1 MEEKFDI
8 EKELK
13 KLPQKPGVYIM
24 HDKNNKIIYVGKAIS
39 LKRRVT
45 SYFRKTKKTQRILN
59 MVALIDHFEYIVC
72 DNEAEAL
79 VLECNLIK
87 KNMPKFNVLLKDD
100 KTYPYIKINVKAK
113 FPDVYITRRVLNDG
127 ARYFGPYPNSG
138 AAKEMVEFIKT
149 KFQIRQCKSF
159 KYKDRACL
167 NYYIKKCSG
176 PCMGYIS
183 EGDYRKKINQ
193 IISIL
198 DGNVKDVEK
207 ELKAEMD
214 KASANQEYE
223 KATIYR
229 DELYA
234 VQAIS
239 QRQKV
244 SNISDNDIDVI
255 GFAKNNEKI
264 CVEVFYIRNSKMIG
278 RDNFFLNGLND
289 EEDSEIT
296 EEFIERFYSDKEILP
311 SKIMCR
317 NDFADREIF
326 EEYLTKKA
334 GRNVEIKVPKIG
346 EKVRL
351 VEMAENNAKITL
363 DNKEKAHKNVIVEM
377 KDTLNLKKLPRKIES
392 YDISNIS
399 GTYMVAAM
407 CVMIDGQ
414 IKKNLSRRF
423 KVKTVF
429 GQDDPKSMEEV
440 VTRRLRHSINLQKL
454 LEEDSNSEI
463 NKAVTTK
470 IDKKDEKEE
479 IDKNK
484 NINNNAENDR
494 KEKFEKACA
503 KNVEKENKL
512 KISAKNVDEENE
524 SDTSEKNVDEEIEE
538 SKFVDENDNLLNRID
553 IENVKK
559 LPKEIL
565 EKYDGSKGFGK
576 LPDLILADGGITQ
589 IRATK
594 QAIRNIEK
602 EIGTYLDIEVYGMVK
617 NDKHQTRA
625 LMDENRN
632 EMEIS
637 EDLFNLIT
645 NFQNEVH
652 NTAIGYHKMLRDKS
666 MTKSEL
672 DEISGIGNV
681 KKIELLK
688 KFGSVENIAKSNVQ
702 EISSVKG
709 INEELAKKILEEL
722 NK

>member
-1 MEEKFDI
+1 MEEKFNI

-24 HDKNNKIIYVGKAIS
+24 HDKDDKIIYVGKAIS

-149 KFQIRQCKSF
+149 RFKIRQCKSF

-183 EGDYRKKINQ
+183 EADYRKRINQ

-207 ELKAEMD
+207 ELKNEMEL
-214 KASANQEYE
+214 ASQKMEYE
-223 KATIYR
+223 KAALLR

-244 SNISDNDIDVI
+244 ANISDNDIDVI

-289 EEDSEIT
+289 EADSELT
-296 EEFIERFYSDKEILP
+296 EEFIERFYSDKDILP
-311 SKIMCR
+311 NKIMCR
-317 NDFADREIF
+317 NDFEDREIF
-326 EEYLTKKA
+326 EQYLTKKA

-363 DNKEKAHKNVIVEM
+363 ENKEKSHKNVIVEL
-377 KDTLNLKKLPRKIES
+377 KDTLGLSRLPRKIES
-392 YDISNIS
+392 FDISNIS
-399 GTYMVAAM
+399 GTYMVAGM

-414 IKKNLSRRF
+414 IRKNLSRRF
-423 KVKTVF
+423 KIKTVI

-440 VTRRLRHSINLQKL
+440 VTRRLRHSINLMGE
-454 LEEDSNSEI
+454 LEQR
-463 NKAVTTK
+463 
-470 IDKKDEKEE
+470 
-479 IDKNK
+479 
-484 NINNNAENDR
+484 NA
-494 KEKFEKACA
+494 
-503 KNVEKENKL
+503 
-512 KISAKNVDEENE
+512 
-524 SDTSEKNVDEEIEE
+524 TE
-538 SKFVDENDNLLNRID
+538 SKDNQNANSSVINENSHNLSEDNSVDDEGIKDNLLNRID
-553 IENVKK
+553 LDRVRK

-565 EKYDGSKGFGK
+565 QKYDSSKGFGR

-594 QAIRNIEK
+594 AAIRNIEN
-602 EIGTYLDIEVYGMVK
+602 EIGATLNIAVYGMVK

-666 MTKSEL
+666 MVKSEL
-672 DEISGIGNV
+672 DNISGIGNV

-688 KFGSVENIAKSNVQ
+688 KFGSVENIAKASVD
-702 EISSVKG
+702 EIASVKG
-709 INEELAKKILEEL
+709 INKELAEKISKELTKKF
-722 NK
+722 

>member
-1 MEEKFDI
+1 MFLLYSCNEMEEKFNI

-24 HDKNNKIIYVGKAIS
+24 HDKDDKIIYVGKAIS

-149 KFQIRQCKSF
+149 RFKIRQCKSF

-183 EGDYRKKINQ
+183 EADYRKRINQ

-207 ELKAEMD
+207 ELKNEMEL
-214 KASANQEYE
+214 ASQKMEYE
-223 KATIYR
+223 KAALLR

-244 SNISDNDIDVI
+244 ANISDNDIDVI

-289 EEDSEIT
+289 EADSELT
-296 EEFIERFYSDKEILP
+296 EEFIERFYSDKDILP
-311 SKIMCR
+311 NKIMCR
-317 NDFADREIF
+317 NDFEDREIF
-326 EEYLTKKA
+326 EQYLTKKA

-363 DNKEKAHKNVIVEM
+363 ENKEKSHKNVIVEL
-377 KDTLNLKKLPRKIES
+377 KDTLGLSRLPRKIES
-392 YDISNIS
+392 FDISNIS
-399 GTYMVAAM
+399 GTYMVAGM

-414 IKKNLSRRF
+414 IRKNLSRRF
-423 KVKTVF
+423 KIKTVI

-440 VTRRLRHSINLQKL
+440 VTRRLRHSINLMGE
-454 LEEDSNSEI
+454 LEQR
-463 NKAVTTK
+463 
-470 IDKKDEKEE
+470 
-479 IDKNK
+479 
-484 NINNNAENDR
+484 NA
-494 KEKFEKACA
+494 
-503 KNVEKENKL
+503 
-512 KISAKNVDEENE
+512 
-524 SDTSEKNVDEEIEE
+524 TE
-538 SKFVDENDNLLNRID
+538 SKYNQNANSSVINENSYNLSEDNSMDDEGIKDNLLNRID
-553 IENVKK
+553 WDRVKK

-565 EKYDGSKGFGK
+565 QKYDSSKGFGR

-594 QAIRNIEK
+594 AAIRNIEN
-602 EIGTYLDIEVYGMVK
+602 EIGATLNIAVYGMVK

-666 MTKSEL
+666 MVKSEL
-672 DEISGIGNV
+672 DNISGIGNV

-688 KFGSVENIAKSNVQ
+688 KFGSVENIAKASVD
-702 EISSVKG
+702 EIASVKG
-709 INEELAKKILEEL
+709 INKELAEKISKELTKKF
-722 NK
+722 

>member
-1 MEEKFDI
+1 MEEKFNI

-24 HDKNNKIIYVGKAIS
+24 HDKDDKIIYVGKAIS

-149 KFQIRQCKSF
+149 RFKIRQCKSF

-183 EGDYRKKINQ
+183 EADYRKRINQ

-207 ELKAEMD
+207 ELKNEMEL
-214 KASANQEYE
+214 ASQKMEYE
-223 KATIYR
+223 KAALLR

-244 SNISDNDIDVI
+244 ANISDNDIDVI

-289 EEDSEIT
+289 EADSELT
-296 EEFIERFYSDKEILP
+296 EEFIERFYSDKDILP
-311 SKIMCR
+311 NKIMCR
-317 NDFADREIF
+317 NDFEDREIF
-326 EEYLTKKA
+326 EQYLTKKA

-363 DNKEKAHKNVIVEM
+363 ENKEKSHKNVIVEL
-377 KDTLNLKKLPRKIES
+377 KDTLGLSRLPRKIES
-392 YDISNIS
+392 FDISNIS
-399 GTYMVAAM
+399 GTYMVAGM

-414 IKKNLSRRF
+414 IRKNLSRRF
-423 KVKTVF
+423 KIKTVI

-440 VTRRLRHSINLQKL
+440 VTRRLRHSINLMGE
-454 LEEDSNSEI
+454 LEQRNAIESRDNQNANSGVINENSYNLSEDNS
-463 NKAVTTK
+463 V
-470 IDKKDEKEE
+470 DDEGIK
-479 IDKNK
+479 
-484 NINNNAENDR
+484 
-494 KEKFEKACA
+494 
-503 KNVEKENKL
+503 
-512 KISAKNVDEENE
+512 
-524 SDTSEKNVDEEIEE
+524 
-538 SKFVDENDNLLNRID
+538 DNLLNRID
-553 IENVKK
+553 WDRVKK

-565 EKYDGSKGFGK
+565 EKYDGSKGFGR

-594 QAIRNIEK
+594 AAIRNIEN
-602 EIGTYLDIEVYGMVK
+602 EIGTTLNIAVYGMVK

-666 MTKSEL
+666 MVKSEL
-672 DEISGIGNV
+672 DNISGIGNV

-688 KFGSVENIAKSNVQ
+688 KFGSVENIAKASVD
-702 EISSVKG
+702 EIASVKG
-709 INEELAKKILEEL
+709 INKELAEKISKELTKKF
-722 NK
+722 

>member
-1 MEEKFDI
+1 MFLLYSCNEMEEKFNI

-24 HDKNNKIIYVGKAIS
+24 HDKDDKIIYVGKAIS

-149 KFQIRQCKSF
+149 RFKIRQCKSF

-183 EGDYRKKINQ
+183 EADYRKRINQ

-207 ELKAEMD
+207 ELKNEMEL
-214 KASANQEYE
+214 ASQKMEYE
-223 KATIYR
+223 KAALLR

-244 SNISDNDIDVI
+244 ANISDNDIDVI

-289 EEDSEIT
+289 EADSELT
-296 EEFIERFYSDKEILP
+296 EEFIERFYSDKDILP
-311 SKIMCR
+311 NKIMCR
-317 NDFADREIF
+317 NDFEDREIF
-326 EEYLTKKA
+326 EQYLTKKA

-363 DNKEKAHKNVIVEM
+363 ENKEKSHKNVIVEL
-377 KDTLNLKKLPRKIES
+377 KDTLGLSRLPRKIES
-392 YDISNIS
+392 FDISNIS
-399 GTYMVAAM
+399 GTYMVAGM

-414 IKKNLSRRF
+414 IRKNLSRRF
-423 KVKTVF
+423 KIKTVI

-440 VTRRLRHSINLQKL
+440 VTRRLRHSINLMGE
-454 LEEDSNSEI
+454 LEQRNATESKYNQNANSKESNDNSGT
-463 NKAVTTK
+463 NA
-470 IDKKDEKEE
+470 KESNDNQDANSKE
-479 IDKNK
+479 SNAEQGVNNVIES
-484 NINNNAENDR
+484 NINSSVINENSYNLSED
-494 KEKFEKACA
+494 
-503 KNVEKENKL
+503 N
-512 KISAKNVDEENE
+512 SMDDEGI
-524 SDTSEKNVDEEIEE
+524 K
-538 SKFVDENDNLLNRID
+538 DNLLNRID
-553 IENVKK
+553 WDRVKK

-565 EKYDGSKGFGK
+565 QKYDSSKGFGR

-594 QAIRNIEK
+594 AAIRNIEN
-602 EIGTYLDIEVYGMVK
+602 EIGATLNIAVYGMVK
-617 NDKHQTRA
+617 NEKHQTRA

-666 MTKSEL
+666 MVKSEL
-672 DEISGIGNV
+672 DNISGIGNV

-688 KFGSVENIAKSNVQ
+688 KFGSVENIAKASVD
-702 EISSVKG
+702 EIASVKG
-709 INEELAKKILEEL
+709 INKELAEKISKELTKKF
-722 NK
+722 